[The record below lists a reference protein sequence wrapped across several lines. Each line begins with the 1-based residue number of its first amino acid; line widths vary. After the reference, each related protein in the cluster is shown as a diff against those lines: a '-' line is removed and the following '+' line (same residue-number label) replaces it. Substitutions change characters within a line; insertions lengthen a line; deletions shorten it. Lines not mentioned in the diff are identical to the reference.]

1 MSQNKSIRDFFRS
14 QPPAPAPKAKT
25 EAQAQA
31 PPTPAPAPRFPKAA
45 LPAKLPSIRPS
56 KVTLPSVPVQILSS
70 APKSSDQ
77 RGYTSS
83 LSSPP
88 SSSDEF
94 ASMFQKDVTSLP
106 SLAANSFSDR
116 VINDSDDQD
125 SDSSLEDLSTLLAAR
140 RSSSASRPKT
150 SGDRAKTPPR
160 YQTRTNK
167 FPVSPLTV
175 LPKYKFDL
183 KALIAHKESDDAAE
197 ASSKRFK
204 AMLEMKNDE
213 DVAMDGDARA
223 NHNALLESFVADGE
237 EGYADKVNRA
247 LRRTEATVADPRW
260 YFFETQAELG
270 KPKRKPFPVAS
281 IPESWKSVLM
291 DPEARHQTFL
301 SGFAEDMVSL
311 GQQLPDE
318 LFLWMLDEVTIE
330 SNAPLRTS
338 YLNLFRQCTE
348 QSQRLLTPD
357 AIQRIFRRLGGT
369 ARTTSLKEAIR
380 PVQRLADP
388 YPSRDWAK
396 LLSVIKFLGQAAEIL
411 NQSSRKYAISMLLRM
426 SLDKMVFENTDIHD
440 SMQQSIA
447 RLCYHIPDDI
457 WNASCSQI
465 CKSLF
470 TTTTEPS
477 LRLQAIDSISSTT
490 PRTHDL
496 RRRLAT
502 SFFFNSLSY
511 AKTHSHTLMSLDSVI
526 DRLADPVFD
535 TKPST
540 KYRDLA
546 ALLNLLDIAVD
557 DGKSLSVDLT
567 NKKVEEKYNKDVEEL
582 SATINSIM
590 SGINTGGAS
599 NISRMEAKSLADNVS
614 KRIAVT
620 LRTKRKPK
628 ENWFDGKKEE
638 DFEREK
644 KGMAG
649 FLAKNKVVLK
659 GSGGGGERRS
669 VRARNG

>member
-1 MSQNKSIRDFFRS
+1 MSQNKSIRDFFTS
-14 QPPAPAPKAKT
+14 QPLASAPKAKA
-25 EAQAQA
+25 EVQA

-45 LPAKLPSIRPS
+45 LSTKLPSIRPS
-56 KVTLPSVPVQILSS
+56 KVPSPSPPTLQILSS

-77 RGYTSS
+77 RSCTSS
-83 LSSPP
+83 LSPPP

-94 ASMFQKDVTSLP
+94 ALMFQKDVTSLP

-116 VINDSDDQD
+116 IINDSDDQD

-160 YQTRTNK
+160 HQTRTNK

-204 AMLEMKNDE
+204 AMLETKHDE
-213 DVAMDGDARA
+213 DVAMDGDATA

-237 EGYADKVNRA
+237 EGHADKVNRA

-318 LFLWMLDEVTIE
+318 LFLWMLDEVSIE

-338 YLNLFRQCTE
+338 YLNLFRQC
-348 QSQRLLTPD
+348 
-357 AIQRIFRRLGGT
+357 GT

-411 NQSSRKYAISMLLRM
+411 NQSSRTYAISMLLRM
-426 SLDKMVFENTDIHD
+426 SVDKMVFENTDIHD
-440 SMQQSIA
+440 SMQQSMA

-477 LRLQAIDSISSTT
+477 LRLQAIGSISSTT

-557 DGKSLSVDLT
+557 DGQSLSVDLT
-567 NKKVEEKYNKDVEEL
+567 NKKVEEKYNRDVEEL

-599 NISRMEAKSLADNVS
+599 NISRIEAKSLADNVS

-628 ENWFDGKKEE
+628 EYWFDGKKEE

-649 FLAKNKVVLK
+649 FLAKNEVVLK
-659 GSGGGGERRS
+659 GSGGGGERKS
-669 VRARNG
+669 VRASID